1 MTDQP
6 SSNTSDMNDL
16 LGAFALDAVDADE
29 RGRVEQHLAVDPVAR
44 AEVDEMR
51 ETAAVLASLP
61 RDDEGAPD
69 GLWERIAGAIGEPEA
84 AAPAPAPIPITRAKR
99 VAAVPARVFVPLVAA
114 AAIVIALLT
123 IQLTTRAPNSA
134 GNVAA
139 AYRHAVSSGA
149 TTANLEVSG
158 SHTVAAQIAL
168 QDDGTGYLR
177 NQALA
182 PLPSGQT
189 YQLWAIVKNGAA
201 VSAISA
207 GVLGRDPGAVAFHV
221 ASRPNSFAVT
231 VERVPGVVISHENP
245 VAVTSGTSL

>member
-6 SSNTSDMNDL
+6 SSNPPDLNDL

-29 RGRVEQHLAVDPVAR
+29 RERVEQHLAADPAAR

-51 ETAAVLASLP
+51 ETAAVLASMP

-69 GLWERIAGAIGEPEA
+69 GLWDRIAGAISAPEA
-84 AAPAPAPIPITRAKR
+84 APAPIPITRAKR
-99 VAAVPARVFVPLVAA
+99 FAAAPARVFLPLAAA
-114 AAIVIALLT
+114 AAIAIAVLT
-123 IQLTTRAPNSA
+123 VQLATRAPSSA

-149 TTANLEVSG
+149 ITANLEASG
-158 SHTVAAQIAL
+158 SHAVAAQIAL

-177 NQALA
+177 NQALP

-189 YQLWAIVKNGAA
+189 YQLWAIVKQGTT
-201 VSAISA
+201 STAISA

-221 ASRPNSFAVT
+221 AGRPNTFALT
-231 VERVPGVVISHENP
+231 VERVPGVVTSHNLP
-245 VAVTSGTSL
+245 VAATSGTSL

>member
-1 MTDQP
+1 
-6 SSNTSDMNDL
+6 
-16 LGAFALDAVDADE
+16 
-29 RGRVEQHLAVDPVAR
+29 
-44 AEVDEMR
+44 
-51 ETAAVLASLP
+51 
-61 RDDEGAPD
+61 
-69 GLWERIAGAIGEPEA
+69 
-84 AAPAPAPIPITRAKR
+84 
-99 VAAVPARVFVPLVAA
+99 
-114 AAIVIALLT
+114 VIALLT
-123 IQLTTRAPNSA
+123 IQLTARAPSSA

-149 TTANLEVSG
+149 TTANLEASG

-201 VSAISA
+201 VTAISA

-231 VERVPGVVISHENP
+231 VESVPGVVTSHQNP